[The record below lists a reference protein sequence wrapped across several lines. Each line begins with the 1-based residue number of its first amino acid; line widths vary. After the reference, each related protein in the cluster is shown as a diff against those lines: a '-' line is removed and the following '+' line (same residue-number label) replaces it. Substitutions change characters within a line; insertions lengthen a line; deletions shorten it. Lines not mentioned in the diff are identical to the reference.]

1 MKEAAIDGYFKAM
14 CKYALYLL
22 SKDTNQNNNENI
34 DESLFFLKKA
44 SDKGDIDSIFEYGK
58 TLIDYKKNEK
68 ELREGAKYL
77 LIAAEN
83 DHSEY
88 MRIYAEILL
97 KGNGVEINIDES
109 IKYYKMAIQKGNAYT

>member
-1 MKEAAIDGYFKAM
+1 M
-14 CKYALYLL
+14 
-22 SKDTNQNNNENI
+22 
-34 DESLFFLKKA
+34 
-44 SDKGDIDSIFEYGK
+44 
-58 TLIDYKKNEK
+58 IDYKENEK
-68 ELREGAKYL
+68 ELREGEKYL